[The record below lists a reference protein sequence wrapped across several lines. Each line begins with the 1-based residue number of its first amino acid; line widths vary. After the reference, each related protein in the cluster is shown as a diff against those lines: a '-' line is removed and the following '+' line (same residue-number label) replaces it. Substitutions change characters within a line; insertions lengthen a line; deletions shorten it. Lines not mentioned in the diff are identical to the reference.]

1 MHPSSYDRMADF
13 CRDYLGERT
22 KEPLTI
28 VDLGSA
34 DYNGSYRPIF
44 AQKPWRYL
52 GVDLEPWKNVDLV
65 LRDAYHWREIKSA
78 SVDAVVSGQTF
89 EHTEFFW
96 ETILEITRILKPGG
110 LCCLI
115 APASGNEHRYP
126 VDCWRIYTDGFRA
139 IARYAGLTVLHSRT
153 HWEELPRYDAE
164 SNKWHESILIA
175 RKERESLGTR
185 LRRRLFG
192 AARRWLNP
200 LPKNVEAM
208 VQVFYTTDGDYREE
222 ASVVAGVLQGNWRT
236 VQINLPAGSG
246 AHPLRIDFMRTG
258 EIVEIARVSVQ
269 TARKEYF
276 AAASPNEFNRITI
289 AGDAERIADGK
300 ILRLKITG
308 ADPQLYLP
316 RLDIPAT
323 EPQLSVALRVRVPV

>member
-13 CRDYLGERT
+13 CRDYLGDRT
-22 KEPLTI
+22 NEPLTI

-44 AQKPWRYL
+44 AQPPWRYI

-65 LRDAYHWREIKSA
+65 LRDPYHWREIRTA
-78 SVDAVVSGQTF
+78 NVDAVVSGQTF

-96 ETILEITRILKPGG
+96 ETILEITRVLKPGG

-139 IARYAGLTVLHSRT
+139 LARYAGLTVLHSRT
-153 HWEELPRYDAE
+153 HWEELPRYAQE

-175 RKERESLGTR
+175 RKEPESLGTR
-185 LRRRLFG
+185 VRRGMFAR
-192 AARRWLNP
+192 ARRWLHP
-200 LPKNVEAM
+200 LPRRVEAM
-208 VQVFYTTDGDYREE
+208 VQVFYTGDGDYREE
-222 ASVVAGVLQGNWRT
+222 TSVVAGVLQGDWRK
-236 VQINLPAGSG
+236 VQVNLPAGG
-246 AHPLRIDFMRTG
+246 GLHPLRIDFMRTG
-258 EIVEIARVSVQ
+258 EMVEIARVRVA
-269 TARKEYF
+269 TARREYF
-276 AAASPNEFNRITI
+276 AAAAPNEFDRITL
-289 AGDAERIADGK
+289 AGDAQRLADPK
-300 ILRLKITG
+300 LFRLKITG

-316 RLDIPAT
+316 RLDIPAD
-323 EPQLSVALRVRVPV
+323 EERLHVELDLLV

>member
-1 MHPSSYDRMADF
+1 MHPSSYDRMANF

-22 KEPLTI
+22 QEPLLI

-44 AQKPWRYL
+44 AQKPWRYI

-96 ETILEITRILKPGG
+96 ESILEITRVLKPGG

-175 RKERESLGTR
+175 RKEPESLGTR
-185 LRRRLFG
+185 MRRGLFG
-192 AARRWLNP
+192 VARRWLNP

-208 VQVFYTTDGDYREE
+208 VQVFYTPDGDYREE
-222 ASVVAGVLQGNWRT
+222 ASVVAGVLQGDWRT

-269 TARKEYF
+269 TAQKEYF
-276 AAASPNEFNRITI
+276 AAASPNEFDRITV

-316 RLDIPAT
+316 RLDIPAD
-323 EPQLSVALRVRVPV
+323 EPQLSVALRVRVSV

>member
-1 MHPSSYDRMADF
+1 M
-13 CRDYLGERT
+13 
-22 KEPLTI
+22 I

-44 AQKPWRYL
+44 AQKPWRYI

-175 RKERESLGTR
+175 RKEAESLGTR
-185 LRRRLFG
+185 IRRGLFG
-192 AARRWLNP
+192 MARRGLNP

-208 VQVFYTTDGDYREE
+208 VQVFYAPDGDYREE
-222 ASVVAGVLQGNWRT
+222 SSVVAGVLQGDWRT
-236 VQINLPAGSG
+236 VQISLPAGG
-246 AHPLRIDFMRTG
+246 GIHPLRIDFMRTG
-258 EIVEIARVSVQ
+258 EVVEIARVSVQ

-276 AAASPNEFNRITI
+276 AAASPNEFDGITV
-289 AGDAERIADGK
+289 AGDAERMANGK

-316 RLDIPAT
+316 RLDIPAA
-323 EPQLSVALRVRVPV
+323 EPRLSVALRVRVPV